1 MKAGKKERRRLQAL
15 AELLSLLKPHQV
27 ETLIQFV
34 DNDTI
39 NDICTLIF
47 NVVHRDRSAKLG
59 DENIQKL
66 CKCMSGKRSEI
77 IYLTKKKNNVKRKR
91 RILKQSGG
99 FLATLGI
106 FIYEFKKLGNQQI
119 KIFVYLKF
127 RLMPFFF
134 KNSS

>member
-1 MKAGKKERRRLQAL
+1 MKATKKERRRLQAL
-15 AELLSLLKPHQV
+15 AEILSLLKPHQV

-66 CKCMSGKRSEI
+66 CKCMTGRRREI
-77 IYLTKKKNNVKRKR
+77 IYLTKKKNNIKKKR

-99 FLATLGI
+99 FLATLAAI
-106 FIYEFKKLGNQQI
+106 VLPLVAEVIISQ
-119 KIFVYLKF
+119 VT
-127 RLMPFFF
+127 
-134 KNSS
+134 

>member
-47 NVVHRDRSAKLG
+47 NVVHRDRTAKLG
-59 DENIQKL
+59 EENIQKL
-66 CKCMSGKRSEI
+66 CKCMTGRRREI
-77 IYLTKKKNNVKRKR
+77 IYLTKKKNNIKKKR

-99 FLATLGI
+99 FLATLAAI
-106 FIYEFKKLGNQQI
+106 VLPLVAEVIISQ
-119 KIFVYLKF
+119 VT
-127 RLMPFFF
+127 
-134 KNSS
+134 

>member
-1 MKAGKKERRRLQAL
+1 MKASKKERKRLQAL
-15 AELLSLLKPHQV
+15 AEILSLLKPHQV

-47 NVVHRDRSAKLG
+47 NVVHRDRSAILG
-59 DENIQKL
+59 EENIQKL

-77 IYLTKKKNNVKRKR
+77 VYLTKKKNNVKKKR

-99 FLATLGI
+99 FLGVLASIVLPLVAEVI
-106 FIYEFKKLGNQQI
+106 INQ
-119 KIFVYLKF
+119 VT
-127 RLMPFFF
+127 
-134 KNSS
+134 